1 MTQQDITTIECPN
14 CGKQFDIVYW
24 KSLNA
29 DIDPNAK
36 EALLAGN
43 FFSSTCPKCQTDH
56 LLVYPML
63 YHDMTNKAM
72 IQFIT
77 DENHI
82 KNFTSPTNDILLQMQ
97 TSMMHKGYKIRVVKN
112 HNDLVEK
119 AMIFNCG
126 LDDRVIEYLKL
137 LYQTAIFQKNLNL
150 TSIDA
155 RFCYDDSSFKFVVF
169 SNDEFICTINI
180 DMEMYAEIAKDI
192 HNEISEKSKDCFFI
206 NQEWAR
212 SLL

>member
-14 CGKQFDIVYW
+14 CGEQFDTVYW

-29 DIDPNAK
+29 DIDSDAK
-36 EALLAGN
+36 ESLLAGN
-43 FFSSTCPKCQTDH
+43 FFSSTCSKCQSEH
-56 LLVYPML
+56 LLVYSML

-72 IQFIT
+72 IQFVA

-82 KNFTSPTNDILLQMQ
+82 KNFINPTDDILLQMQ
-97 TSMMHKGYKIRVVKN
+97 TSMIQEGYKIRVVKN

-119 AMIFNCG
+119 AIIFNCG
-126 LDDRVIEYLKL
+126 LDDRVVEYLKL
-137 LYQTAIFQKNLNL
+137 LYQTTISQKNPNL
-150 TSIDA
+150 INIHT
-155 RFCYDDSSFKFVVF
+155 RFCYDDSYKFIVF
-169 SNDEFICTINI
+169 LNDVIICTINI
-180 DMEMYAEIAKDI
+180 DMEMYAQIAKDI
-192 HNEISEKSKDCFFI
+192 YHEINEKSKDCFFI